1 MKRWQWAVRLLT
13 RRMWFRA
20 ALFCLFAVVLAM
32 AGALLGHMISYD
44 FAAKIGAKSVDNIL
58 NVLASSML
66 AVTTFSLTAMV
77 SAYAGA
83 TSNITPRAVQLL
95 IDDTTA
101 QNALATFLG
110 SFLFAVVGIIAL
122 STGLYGETGRVIL
135 FAGTILVIALIIVT
149 FLRWIEHITR
159 FGRVSDTIERVERAA
174 MQAAHAMVQRPWFGE
189 KQRIAVPSGATLIHH
204 EDIGRITHV
213 DTSQLSAVAK
223 EIGAEIT
230 LSALPGTFVD
240 PARLLAF
247 TTALMED
254 RQVGRIRDAFT
265 VSNNRAFDHDPRF
278 GLVVLS
284 EIGSRALSP
293 AVNDPGTAIAVLEAG
308 TRVLAAILRREP
320 EEEEEEEDDTCP
332 GVRVPAFAFRD
343 LLEDLYR
350 PLSRDGA
357 GTVELGIRLQ
367 KSLAALAA
375 IEPRAQHDCL
385 LEAEDALAR
394 ARSQMASPVD
404 AEKLREIH
412 LRMQMYFKRGVPDAG
427 SGSE

>member
-20 ALFCLFAVVLAM
+20 TLFCLFAVGLAM
-32 AGALLGHMISYD
+32 VGALLGHMISYE
-44 FAAKIGAKSVDNIL
+44 FAAKVGAKSVDNIL

-95 IDDTTA
+95 VDDTTA

-159 FGRVSDTIERVERAA
+159 FGRVGDTIERVERAA
-174 MQAAHAMVQRPWFGE
+174 TQAVRAMAQRPRFGE
-189 KQRIAVPSGATLIHH
+189 KERRAVPSGATCIHH
-204 EDIGRITHV
+204 NGIGRITHV
-213 DTSQLSAVAK
+213 DTPQLAEVAK
-223 EIGAEIT
+223 EIGGEIT

-240 PARLLAF
+240 PARVIAW
-247 TTALMED
+247 TTVRLDD
-254 RQVGRIRDAFT
+254 RQMRRIREAFT

-308 TRVLAAILRREP
+308 TRVLAAILSHDP
-320 EEEEEEEDDTCP
+320 EERDDPFP
-332 GVRVPAFAFRD
+332 GVHVPAFAFSD

-350 PLSRDGA
+350 PLARDGA

-375 IEPRAQHDCL
+375 IEPQARQDCMF
-385 LEAEDALAR
+385 EAADALAR
-394 ARSQMASPVD
+394 AQSQLASPTD
-404 AEKLREIH
+404 ADRLRTVHDRIKQH
-412 LRMQMYFKRGVPDAG
+412 ADR
-427 SGSE
+427 

>member
-20 ALFCLFAVVLAM
+20 ALFCLFAVGLAM
-32 AGALLGHMISYD
+32 VGALLGHMISYD
-44 FAAKIGAKSVDNIL
+44 FAAKVGAKSVDNIL

-95 IDDTTA
+95 VDDTTA

-135 FAGTILVIALIIVT
+135 LAGTILVIALIIVT

-159 FGRVSDTIERVERAA
+159 FGRVGDTIERVERAA
-174 MQAAHAMVQRPWFGE
+174 TLAVRGMVQRPRFGE
-189 KQRIAVPSGATLIHH
+189 KERFAVPSGATRIHH
-204 EDIGRITHV
+204 DMIGRITHV
-213 DTSQLSAVAK
+213 DTPQLVAIAK
-223 EIGAEIT
+223 EIDGEIA
-230 LSALPGTFVD
+230 LSALPGTLVD
-240 PARLLAF
+240 PARLIAW
-247 TTALMED
+247 TTVRLDD
-254 RQVGRIRDAFT
+254 RQVQRIRDAFT

-308 TRVLAAILRREP
+308 TRVLAAILRHEP
-320 EEEEEEEDDTCP
+320 EERDDPYP
-332 GVRVPAFAFRD
+332 GVLVPAFAFPD

-375 IEPRAQHDCL
+375 IEPRAHRDCL

-394 ARSQMASPVD
+394 AQSLLASPKD
-404 AEKLREIH
+404 AQALRDVH
-412 LRMQMYFKRGVPDAG
+412 LRIREPSGFGASPPVPR
-427 SGSE
+427 SE

>member
-20 ALFCLFAVVLAM
+20 ALFCLFAVALAM
-32 AGALLGHMISYD
+32 VGALLGHMISYD
-44 FAAKIGAKSVDNIL
+44 FAAKVGAKSVDNIL

-95 IDDTTA
+95 VDDTTA

-159 FGRVSDTIERVERAA
+159 FGRVGDTIERVERAA
-174 MQAAHAMVQRPWFGE
+174 TQAARAMVQRPRFGE
-189 KQRIAVPSGATLIHH
+189 KERRAVPTGATCIHH
-204 EDIGRITHV
+204 NGIGRITHL
-213 DTSQLSAVAK
+213 DTPQLAEVAK
-223 EIGAEIT
+223 EIGGEIT

-240 PARLLAF
+240 PARVIAW
-247 TTALMED
+247 TTVRLDD
-254 RQVGRIRDAFT
+254 RQIRRIREAFT

-308 TRVLAAILRREP
+308 TRVLAAILRHDP
-320 EEEEEEEDDTCP
+320 EERDDPFP
-332 GVRVPAFAFRD
+332 GVHVPAFAFPD
-343 LLEDLYR
+343 LLEDFYR
-350 PLSRDGA
+350 PIARDGA
-357 GTVELGIRLQ
+357 ATVELGIRLQ

-375 IEPRAQHDCL
+375 IEPRARQDCMF
-385 LEAEDALAR
+385 EADDALAR
-394 ARSQMASPVD
+394 AKSQLASSTD
-404 AEKLREIH
+404 ADRLRTVHDRIRQH
-412 LRMQMYFKRGVPDAG
+412 ADR
-427 SGSE
+427 

>member
-1 MKRWQWAVRLLT
+1 MKRWQWAARLLT

-20 ALFCLFAVVLAM
+20 ALFCLFAVTVAM
-32 AGALLGHMISYD
+32 AGALLGNMISYD
-44 FAAKIGAKSVDNIL
+44 FAAKVGAKSVDNIL

-95 IDDTTA
+95 IDDVTA

-135 FAGTILVIALIIVT
+135 LAGTVLVIALIIVT
-149 FLRWIEHITR
+149 FLRWIEHVTR

-174 MQAAHAMVQRPWFGE
+174 TQAVFTMVQRPRFGA
-189 KQRIAVPSGATLIHH
+189 KNRWTVPSGAICIHH
-204 EDIGRITHV
+204 EKIGRVTHV
-213 DTSQLSAVAK
+213 DMPQLVAIAR
-223 EIGAEIT
+223 EIDAEIT
-230 LSALPGTFVD
+230 LSALPGTLVD
-240 PARLLAF
+240 PARLIAW
-247 TTALMED
+247 TTVPLD
-254 RQVGRIRDAFT
+254 DLQLKRIRNAFT
-265 VSNNRAFDHDPRF
+265 VSRTRAFDHDPRF

-308 TRVLAAILRREP
+308 TRVLAAILRHEP
-320 EEEEEEEDDTCP
+320 KNNDDLNT
-332 GVRVPAFAFRD
+332 GVRLPAFAFPD

-350 PLSRDGA
+350 PLARDGA
-357 GTVELGIRLQ
+357 ATIEVGIRLQ
-367 KSLAALAA
+367 KSLKALAA
-375 IEPRAQHDCL
+375 IEPQAKMDCL
-385 LEAEDALAR
+385 LEAEDALTR
-394 ARSQMASPVD
+394 AQCQLASAKD
-404 AEKLREIH
+404 KEMLREVH
-412 LRMQMYFKRGVPDAG
+412 EEVGRL
-427 SGSE
+427 